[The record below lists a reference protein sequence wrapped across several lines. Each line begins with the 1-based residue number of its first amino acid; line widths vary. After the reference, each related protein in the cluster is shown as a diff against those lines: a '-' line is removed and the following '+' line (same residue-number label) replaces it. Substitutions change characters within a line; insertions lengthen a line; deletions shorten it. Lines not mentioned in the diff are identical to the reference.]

1 MRDLTCRYDPGA
13 RAVYIYVGSA
23 EFRVA
28 AKTVEV
34 GDDVMV
40 DLDQDGHVIGVEIL
54 QVNEPAVE
62 VPGGYEPPFTR
73 VETVTPGEEIL

>member
-40 DLDQDGHVIGVEIL
+40 DLDQDGHVIGVEIMD
-54 QVNEPAVE
+54 VNEPV
-62 VPGGYEPPFTR
+62 VHVLGGYEPPFTR

>member
-1 MRDLTCRYDPGA
+1 
-13 RAVYIYVGSA
+13 
-23 EFRVA
+23 
-28 AKTVEV
+28 
-34 GDDVMV
+34 MV